1 MFRNYEL
8 MYGYLRELMDE
19 LREEQKS
26 INLNL
31 LIAVMDGLEI
41 IAENGGFNEEVRE

>member
-8 MYGYLRELMDE
+8 MYGYLREQLDE

-31 LIAVMDGLEI
+31 LIAFMDGLEV
-41 IAENGGFNEEVRE
+41 IAENGGFKEEVRE